1 VHDAAVDG
9 FLAVLEGAVRRR
21 VQFARES
28 TVHSE
33 LPSVAVL
40 FSGGVDCA
48 VLAAVLNRVL
58 PPNVPV
64 DLVNVAFDNARVRNA
79 ASKASVGAGGGAG
92 GAGAGKRPNGKR
104 QSKAKQRGGAD
115 TQVAAAA
122 AATAAGT
129 SAAPSESD
137 KSAPSDSHANH
148 VDLPATD
155 ASALSGPNNPYR
167 VPDRVT
173 GEATLA
179 ELRALKP
186 AREWRFVAVR
196 RTHSALLSR
205 SSRHCVRH
213 ATIGAC
219 LQSMGVPPHRL
230 TSATTIRSRF
240 TTSIAHP

>member
-1 VHDAAVDG
+1 VYDAAVDG

-21 VQFARES
+21 VQFARKS
-28 TVHSE
+28 ALHSD

-79 ASKASVGAGGGAG
+79 ASKASVGAGGGTG
-92 GAGAGKRPNGKR
+92 GAGAVKRANGKR
-104 QSKAKQRGGAD
+104 HSKAKQRRSAD
-115 TQVAAAA
+115 TQESAAAAA

-137 KSAPSDSHANH
+137 KSAPSDSHAHH

-155 ASALSGPNNPYR
+155 ASALSGPYNPYR

-196 RTHSALLSR
+196 RAHSALLSR
-205 SSRHCVRH
+205 SSRHVTVCAMPLSVLAFNR
-213 ATIGAC
+213 
-219 LQSMGVPPHRL
+219 
-230 TSATTIRSRF
+230 
-240 TTSIAHP
+240 